1 MSKLSI
7 SLEWF
12 LQEDEL
18 KPDVFSKNH
27 KIEINNNY
35 FNAGSAPEYGG
46 KENELNPEQSLAA
59 AISSCHMMTFL
70 ALAAKMR
77 WPVKSYKDN
86 AHAFLGK
93 NLKGKICVNKIE
105 QEDQTIEGFNLG
117 TNCGKIAGQSIN
129 HCHIHLIPRRTGDV
143 ENPQG
148 GVRGVI
154 PSMQHYIRKTK

>member
-7 SLEWF
+7 SLEWI
-12 LQEDEL
+12 LQEDTL

-77 WPVKSYKDN
+77 WPVKSYKDK
-86 AHAFLGK
+86 AYAFLGK
-93 NLKGKICVNKIE
+93 NSKGKMCVNKIE
-105 QEDQTIEGFNLG
+105 LNLNITFNADFSVSKEEMDKMQDRSHRYCFVANSLSEEVEI
-117 TNCGKIAGQSIN
+117 KINI
-129 HCHIHLIPRRTGDV
+129 
-143 ENPQG
+143 
-148 GVRGVI
+148 
-154 PSMQHYIRKTK
+154 